1 MKAQFSILGRFFFRS
16 SEDIVGVVV
25 VRFCFRLYI
34 GWSFQDQN
42 TAYLPM
48 QYCHHSTPN
57 FNKFPAKQLNII
69 SSQAEMS
76 SLLQP
81 LRLMA
86 FKKFPVHL
94 LQHSACGHF
103 HVRRFVFGYINSP
116 RGGVYVYAGFYFF
129 RQTALASMPDS
140 QHSWPSPPLAAGH
153 AKGGR
158 STAGH
163 QCIGI
168 DLGTTNSCI
177 AYLQEGKPKV
187 RFGVSIDWSTPMF
200 CV

>member
-86 FKKFPVHL
+86 FKKFLFTCSSTLPVGTSMSGGL
-94 LQHSACGHF
+94 CLATSILQEG
-103 HVRRFVFGYINSP
+103 VFMFMLDFI
-116 RGGVYVYAGFYFF
+116 FF
-129 RQTALASMPDS
+129 AKQPWQVCQTA
-140 QHSWPSPPLAAGH
+140 
-153 AKGGR
+153 
-158 STAGH
+158 STAGQALLWRLATLREGVPPQATSASASTWAPPTH
-163 QCIGI
+163 ASRICRRANPRCV
-168 DLGTTNSCI
+168 LG
-177 AYLQEGKPKV
+177 
-187 RFGVSIDWSTPMF
+187 
-200 CV
+200 